1 MNGFYG
7 HPGGMWDNNF
17 YSEMFLRR
25 YNEKS
30 NLKKVGFYTG
40 VAVLGTV
47 LIQNIMV
54 VALSFSGLY
63 DRYFSDGIFATG
75 FDIMLSILSL
85 LLPFAAVGRS
95 MNRYSF
101 VNRVFYLGGPYRN
114 SMMFPAVLAGVGC
127 CMGANIVT
135 TYISLIFNNF
145 GYEPSSLEINFPEGV
160 AGFIMSVFRIVIV
173 AGVVEEVVMR
183 GYTLGNLRFFGDGF
197 AIVISSVVFALIHG
211 NFTQIPFA
219 LISAFGLGYFS
230 VKTGTMWTGVIIH
243 IINNFISVLFYYI
256 GDSIDENLN
265 TLIQLVIIYGSVF
278 VGVISFAYFVSKT
291 KDIPLM
297 KGGSILST
305 GEKVKAYFLNVPMII
320 SVIYFIVVS
329 VAGVTEKG

>member
-1 MNGFYG
+1 M
-7 HPGGMWDNNF
+7 
-17 YSEMFLRR
+17 
-25 YNEKS
+25 
-30 NLKKVGFYTG
+30 
-40 VAVLGTV
+40 
-47 LIQNIMV
+47 
-54 VALSFSGLY
+54 
-63 DRYFSDGIFATG
+63 
-75 FDIMLSILSL
+75 
-85 LLPFAAVGRS
+85 
-95 MNRYSF
+95 
-101 VNRVFYLGGPYRN
+101 
-114 SMMFPAVLAGVGC
+114 
-127 CMGANIVT
+127 
-135 TYISLIFNNF
+135 
-145 GYEPSSLEINFPEGV
+145 
-160 AGFIMSVFRIVIV
+160 
-173 AGVVEEVVMR
+173 
-183 GYTLGNLRFFGDGF
+183 
-197 AIVISSVVFALIHG
+197 FALIHG

-278 VGVISFAYFVSKT
+278 VGVIAFAYFVSKT